1 MNCELAHEQIVMA
14 EYGELS
20 DDAAHELSRHLAICP
35 ECGHERETLRA
46 IKLLAD
52 VHPIAEPDANIMAR
66 SRLRLEDALDTLPPR
81 R

>member
-20 DDAAHELSRHLAICP
+20 DDAAHELSRHLAICTD
-35 ECGHERETLRA
+35 CGRERETLRA

-52 VHPIAEPDANIMAR
+52 DVALTADEDTDLGSLEMMLTQISVAR
-66 SRLRLEDALDTLPPR
+66 
-81 R
+81 